1 MILRGG
7 NTCSVCRRENF
18 ERQMCTVQIFDVHC
32 KLRGHCS
39 SWLVGRALF
48 YGTGGHVQFQYSGS
62 SNNLE
67 KRYCLRSVNSY
78 TIGQRVLR
86 ISHFLTDRTL
96 IPRIWYCYDT
106 SPHPTPQ
113 QSSWASTLFFWWG
126 RGGGVFVIASAL
138 KGSHLKEYIVK
149 SIFVQACRPS
159 LGADERLVFV

>member
-39 SWLVGRALF
+39 SWLVGKALF
-48 YGTGGHVQFQYSGS
+48 YRSGGHVQFQYSGS

-67 KRYCLRSVNSY
+67 ERYCL
-78 TIGQRVLR
+78 
-86 ISHFLTDRTL
+86 FLTDRTL

-113 QSSWASTLFFWWG
+113 QSSWTSTFFFLVG
-126 RGGGVFVIASAL
+126 ERGGSICNCECF
-138 KGSHLKEYIVK
+138 KGLSLERIYSKVH
-149 SIFVQACRPS
+149 FCPS
-159 LGADERLVFV
+159 LQTHTWRR